1 MKYEFEVVGKIVGKS
16 RPRLN
21 SYTGVVYTPTNT
33 KDYENLIRQYFL
45 INNKGPI
52 KILESRVRVKIV
64 AYFKIPQSTKKT
76 LISNMVENKISP
88 TKKPDIDNIIKIVL
102 DALNNFI
109 IKDDIQVCKLETE
122 KVYTQDE
129 EKLYIEIEE
138 Y

>member
-64 AYFKIPQSTKKT
+64 AYFKIPQSTKKA
-76 LISNMVENKISP
+76 LISDMVENKISP

-122 KVYTQDE
+122 KVYSQDE

>member
-1 MKYEFEVVGKIVGKS
+1 MKYKFEVVGKIVGKS

-64 AYFKIPQSTKKT
+64 AYFKIPQSTKKA
-76 LISNMVENKISP
+76 LISDMVENKISP

>member
-1 MKYEFEVVGKIVGKS
+1 MKYEFEVLGKIIGKS
-16 RPRLN
+16 RPRIN
-21 SYTGVVYTPTNT
+21 SYTGVVYTPNNT

-52 KILESRVRVKIV
+52 KTLESRVKVKII
-64 AYFKIPQSTKKT
+64 AYFKIPKSTKKSLT
-76 LISNMVENKISP
+76 YEMLENKVSP
-88 TKKPDIDNIIKIVL
+88 TKKPDIDNIVKIVL
-102 DALNNFI
+102 DALNNFV

>member
-64 AYFKIPQSTKKT
+64 AYFKIPQSTKKA
-76 LISNMVENKISP
+76 LISDMVENKISP